1 MFSFLFYHSWLDQV
15 SHLVLSYSDA
25 AVSRSTR
32 AQCSPR
38 KNCSLKNVHISVGPI
53 ILRGRTDHFFLTHPL
68 FHILTTF
75 FFLRTSQFRYRQPCF
90 LYYHNY
96 IFYLIHVYIQNI
108 LFPILR
114 RHAFSKWWKN
124 GCHGRCSVRETGRA
138 SSEGNI
144 CCLINVAWVV
154 LVCGQE
160 VSVNVFA
167 SSPFPCSPLWHV
179 ISVHGQCVSFLLGL
193 IFGHM
198 IRLDD
203 KMECNCLLGYLCTAP
218 LLTPLWRVQLI

>member
-1 MFSFLFYHSWLDQV
+1 MHVYVHMNRHYISIYIHIHSYFRYFCLFSFLFYHSWLDQA

-32 AQCSPR
+32 AQYSPR

-68 FHILTTF
+68 FHILTMF

-96 IFYLIHVYIQNI
+96 IFYLIHVNIQNI
-108 LFPILR
+108 LFPILH

-124 GCHGRCSVRETGRA
+124 GCHGPCSVRETGRA
-138 SSEGNI
+138 
-144 CCLINVAWVV
+144 
-154 LVCGQE
+154 
-160 VSVNVFA
+160 
-167 SSPFPCSPLWHV
+167 
-179 ISVHGQCVSFLLGL
+179 FLGGKHWLS
-193 IFGHM
+193 
-198 IRLDD
+198 D
-203 KMECNCLLGYLCTAP
+203 
-218 LLTPLWRVQLI
+218 